1 MTRVLATIS
10 ILATDRQAVS
20 GELNKILTEAG
31 HLIMSRLG
39 VNVQRNCFE
48 HCLGLIILAVEG
60 DGPKI
65 AELEQKLKTLPNLTV
80 KLSIMKEQE

>member
-1 MTRVLATIS
+1 MSRILATIS
-10 ILATDRQAVS
+10 ILASDRQAVS
-20 GELNKILTEAG
+20 NDLNKILTDAG

-65 AELEQKLKTLPNLTV
+65 AELEQKLKALPHLSV

>member
-1 MTRVLATIS
+1 MSRILATIT

-20 GELNKILTEAG
+20 EELNKVLTEAG

-48 HCLGLIILAVEG
+48 HCMGLIILAVEG

-65 AELEQKLKTLPNLTV
+65 AELEGKLKTLPHLIV
-80 KLSIMKEQE
+80 KMSVMKEQE

>member
-1 MTRVLATIS
+1 MSRILATIS

-20 GELNKILTEAG
+20 GELNKILTDFG

-65 AELEQKLKTLPNLTV
+65 AELEQKLKALPHLNV
-80 KLSIMKEQE
+80 KMSVMREQE

>member
-10 ILATDRQAVS
+10 ILATDRQAIS
-20 GELNKILTEAG
+20 NELNKILSDSG

-48 HCLGLIILAVEG
+48 HCMGLIILAVEG

-65 AELEQKLKTLPNLTV
+65 AELEQNLKKLPHLIV
-80 KLSIMKEQE
+80 KMSVMKEQE